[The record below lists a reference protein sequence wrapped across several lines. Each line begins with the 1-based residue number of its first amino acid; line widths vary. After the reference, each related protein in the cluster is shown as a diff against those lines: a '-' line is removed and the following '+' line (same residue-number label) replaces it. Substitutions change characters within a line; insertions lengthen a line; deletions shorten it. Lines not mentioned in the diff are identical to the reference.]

1 MQQNNTNYYQSIR
14 SELLNKRMQLDQT
27 VHESRSKALSDHFM
41 GWLKSLEYETQE
53 QSGFDDLKIL
63 PARHKIRRQ
72 GLVIAAYWPFRK
84 EPDIR
89 SLLEDLH
96 AMGHEIVLPK
106 IIEKNAPLQFFYW
119 DPGAPLVTGHFGLL
133 EPEAKEIADI
143 PDIVLLPM
151 LGYGENGERLGYGGG
166 YYDRTIAAWE
176 AQGQMPILLGA
187 VWSEARLPQ
196 DYEALPHDKLLDG
209 IVTERTLRFF

>member
-14 SELLNKRMQLDQT
+14 SKLLNQRMQLSEVAYQA
-27 VHESRSKALSDHFM
+27 RSKALSEHFM
-41 GWLKSLEYETQE
+41 GWLNSLEYETQA
-53 QSGFDDLKIL
+53 QHDFDALKIL

-72 GLVIAAYWPFRK
+72 GLVIAAYWPFRQ

-89 SLLEDLH
+89 ALLDELY

-106 IIEKNAPLQFFYW
+106 IVEKNAALQFFYW
-119 DPGAPLVTGHFGLL
+119 DPGAPLVPGHFGIL
-133 EPEAKEIADI
+133 EPEAKEIANT

-151 LGYGENGERLGYGGG
+151 LGYGEQGERLGYGGG

-176 AQGQMPILLGA
+176 AQEQSPILLGA
-187 VWSEARLPQ
+187 VWSDARLPG
-196 DYEALPHDKLLDG
+196 DYEALAHDKLLDG
-209 IVTERTLRFF
+209 IVTERELRFF